1 MIRAAT
7 RAFAAA
13 AAVSMLVVTPPSQ
26 AADEL
31 DIDHIE
37 TESGVVQVVIAVDGL
52 PAGTQVDDDGWQVT
66 VGGEAVEASAE
77 TISSGS
83 IERTAI
89 VALDASQSMA
99 GTPFEA
105 AKDAARAFLETAP
118 DDIQIGLVTFAGDVT
133 RVAEPTDDRQAL
145 SSALDDI
152 ELSRATHLYDG
163 IVDSIALAGTEGSRS
178 VLVLSDGKD
187 RGSSVTQDEVIA
199 AATDDGVVVDVVALN
214 QAPAERELLEQ
225 VAEASGGAV
234 IDADSADQ
242 LEQVFEA
249 QADALAHQVLLQF
262 DQPANVEGD
271 TTIDIILSANGTSFT
286 DSALATFTPLSAS
299 APKPVE
305 PSDGGLGREV
315 LLGGA
320 LSLGLG
326 LAIILALLFLG
337 ERGKSRAERQITA
350 YFGSANPS
358 GASPGAA
365 SLPTQAGLRESA
377 VAISEKVVKGGDLE
391 SKLNAHLVGGGL
403 ALTAAEWLLIHAGIA
418 FAAAFLGLV
427 AGGGAFMVVGLVA
440 GIVLPYVYLRRK
452 HSKRLAA
459 FNAQLAET
467 LDLLAGGLAAGLSM
481 PQAID
486 SVVREGVDPMASELR
501 RALIEQRLGV
511 DVEDA
516 LDGVAVR
523 MDSND
528 FGWVVM
534 AIRIQREVGGNLAEL
549 MRTVADTLREREY
562 LRRQVRVLSAE
573 GRISA
578 YVLGGLP
585 FALFLYLLAV
595 RRDFVSVLYTTT
607 TGWLL
612 LGAAC
617 VLLAAGF
624 WVMSRM
630 IKIEV

>member
-1 MIRAAT
+1 MLRIIRLGALLGTVAALVFMT
-7 RAFAAA
+7 PSAFAEG
-13 AAVSMLVVTPPSQ
+13 V
-26 AADEL
+26 
-31 DIDHIE
+31 DIDHVE
-37 TESGVVQVVIAVDGL
+37 AESGLVSMVVGVDGL
-52 PAGTQVDDDGWQVT
+52 PADTQIDDGAWQVT
-66 VGGEAVEASAE
+66 VDDEPVEVSAE
-77 TISSGS
+77 TVSSGA

-99 GTPFEA
+99 GPAFEA
-105 AKDAARAFLETAP
+105 ARDAARAFLETAP
-118 DDIQIGLVTFAGDVT
+118 ADIKIGLVTFAGEVT
-133 RVAEPTDDRQAL
+133 TVAEPTNDRDAV
-145 SSALDDI
+145 SAALDDV

-163 IVDSIALAGTEGSRS
+163 IVDSISLAGTRGSRS

-187 RGSSVTQDEVIA
+187 RGSTATLEEASA
-199 AATDDGVVVDVVALN
+199 AATDAGVVVDVVALD
-214 QAPAERELLEQ
+214 QASADRDLLQQ

-234 IDADSADQ
+234 IDADSPSQ
-242 LEQVFEA
+242 LQQVFEA
-249 QADALAHQVLLQF
+249 QADALAQQVLLQF
-262 DQPANVEGD
+262 DQPANAEGD
-271 TTIDIILSANGTSFT
+271 TTIDIALSAGGTSFS
-286 DSALATFTPLSAS
+286 DSALVSLTAVASS
-299 APKPVE
+299 APKPVD
-305 PSDGGLGREV
+305 SSGGGLGSSA
-315 LLGGA
+315 LLAGA
-320 LSLGLG
+320 VALGLG
-326 LAIILALLFLG
+326 LAVMLAVLFLG
-337 ERGKSRAERQITA
+337 DRGGSRAERQITA
-350 YFGSANPS
+350 YFGAAAPGGGAS
-358 GASPGAA
+358 GAAA
-365 SLPTQAGLRESA
+365 GPSQTSLRESA
-377 VAISEKVVKGGDLE
+377 VALSEKVVKGGDLE
-391 SKLNAHLVGGGL
+391 AKLNAHLVGGGL

-418 FAAAFLGLV
+418 FSAAFVGLI
-427 AGGGAFMVVGLVA
+427 AGGGVFMVVGLVA
-440 GIVLPYVYLRRK
+440 GILLPYVYLRRK

-516 LDGVAVR
+516 LDGVALR

-585 FALFLYLLAV
+585 FAMFLYLLVV
-595 RRDFVSVLYTTT
+595 RRDFVEVLYTTT
-607 TGWLL
+607 AGLLL
-612 LGAAC
+612 LGVAC

-630 IKIEV
+630 VKIEV